1 MLGSVLVR
9 ESHIAP
15 ANRCFLVIEHD
26 GSVYM
31 GCLIFDDPSFCRQIG
46 KLLSSYCQ
54 RSIQE
59 IGSIDVSHT
68 LLERCNSNQG
78 QSHRDFAESFE
89 CGFEVFEPST
99 RSTAGR

>member
-1 MLGSVLVR
+1 MTDLYTWVVL
-9 ESHIAP
+9 
-15 ANRCFLVIEHD
+15 FLMTRASAV
-26 GSVYM
+26 
-31 GCLIFDDPSFCRQIG
+31 IG
-46 KLLSSYCQ
+46 KLLSNYCQ